1 MNPFRRL
8 LDKIKKLSCKF
19 SASLCRSKCS
29 VNVEN
34 AEENQQIKGNNDTF

>member
-8 LDKIKKLSCKF
+8 LDKIKKFSCKF
-19 SASLCRSKCS
+19 SASVCRSKCS

-34 AEENQQIKGNNDTF
+34 AEETQQIKGKNDTF